1 MILVLAAAIA
11 LSVFVV
17 WLVTTPLFSAENMD
31 FFSASYKGFSDESE
45 LRQLL
50 QLRDQLFARLVK
62 GTSSDERISNLNDTE
77 CFQALVSL
85 SLRLQRA
92 ELPYLPKASGT
103 SVAKNE
109 SGTVSLGVLVLLA
122 AIFLGSF
129 AALKSSFALAQ
140 NTPESA
146 AAPNRTE
153 SVQSTPPPLV
163 MIEPGYYVP
172 QSNRYMVS
180 PAQGHAAAHHLTSFS
195 VPSTLSGGL
204 NVVLPLPE
212 KIYDWQLTAVRP
224 ETLSKSI
231 TVVNWNGIPTL
242 QIPAGTQGLVVEVS
256 NEFKLD
262 GFTGR
267 TRWQNKKLPDHPGE
281 QILVLFEST
290 GVLRAL
296 LGSMTDQWN
305 IWPPRISEV
314 RDGLNLQNREIAMN
328 PSLPPRKVQIVSR
341 KSNEKQS
348 YLDFEIIGMAPNR
361 LPLVVLGGLVAAIL
375 FGVALFVFTRSARWR
390 IDRAE
395 SLPG

>member
-31 FFSASYKGFSDESE
+31 FFSASYKGFADESE

-62 GTSSDERISNLNDTE
+62 GTASDERISKLSDSE

-92 ELPYLPKASGT
+92 ELPYLPKTSDTLLTKNDSG
-103 SVAKNE
+103 AA
-109 SGTVSLGVLVLLA
+109 SLGVLIALA
-122 AIFLGSF
+122 GVFLGSF
-129 AALKSSFALAQ
+129 AALKSSFSLAQ
-140 NTPESA
+140 NAPGSLSA
-146 AAPNRTE
+146 PSPAKDI
-153 SVQSTPPPLV
+153 QSTPPPLV
-163 MIEPGYYVP
+163 LIEPGYYVP

-180 PAQGHAAAHHLTSFS
+180 PAQGYAAAHHLTTFS
-195 VPSTLSGGL
+195 VPSALSDGV

-231 TVVNWNGIPTL
+231 TVINWNGIPTL
-242 QIPAGTQGLVVEVS
+242 QIPSGTQGLVVEVS
-256 NEFKLD
+256 NEFKLN

-267 TRWQNKKLPDHPGE
+267 TRWQNKKLPVHPGE

-290 GVLRAL
+290 GVLRSL
-296 LGSMTDQWN
+296 LGSLTDQWN

-314 RDGLNLQNREIAMN
+314 REGLNLQNREIAMN

-341 KSNEKQS
+341 KSSEKQP

-375 FGVALFVFTRSARWR
+375 FGVALFVLKRSAL
-390 IDRAE
+390 RAQPE
-395 SLPG
+395 RSLEN